1 MAENWHKRIKKSQ
14 KFLEH
19 AKEHGRKVYARYKD
33 TRDDSSALRQKANF
47 FFSNVNT
54 IKESLFN
61 SLPKPDVSRIQRGDF
76 EDNVSRVAADLVRRI
91 LAYEIECA
99 PAFREAIELAIL
111 DRLVPGLG
119 TVWISFHAEMPEGHD
134 ERQEANDPGEMDEGP
149 MEPLPGS
156 EQVQIEHVYWEDF
169 LYEPCKK
176 WSKCGWVARV
186 LHLTK
191 DEVQE
196 AYGEEILQQLTS
208 SVKDSDDVL
217 VQKEILADTFCVY
230 EVWDK
235 RTKMVYHVAEGIEE
249 PLKKLPDPYQLKGF
263 FPCPRPLIAN
273 VDSTGFLPVTD
284 YHVAQDQYNQLDVL
298 YGRIQLI
305 VEAIKVAGLYDS
317 SNSNIPRMLQGAEN
331 QLIPVD
337 QWAMHA
343 ERGGNQGQIDWFPVE
358 VVAQVL
364 QHLYA
369 AFEATKAMLYE
380 ITGMSD
386 IVRGASNQY
395 ETAKAQQIKAQFASV
410 RLNGFQR
417 DVATFVRDILRIMAE
432 LATQLYGD
440 QKVMA
445 IVGDLPQQDQQYLPQ
460 AAAVLRD
467 DVLSKYKVNIQTN
480 SLTEADWAME
490 KQERMEVVQVVGQMI
505 GQVLQGA
512 QQAPEIVPLGVH
524 LIKFAIAGFRAGT
537 ELESYID
544 SQLDSMAQQAQQ
556 AKDNPQPPEPS
567 PEEKKAQ
574 AEMQKMQMEMQMK
587 QQEAQSKQQLEEQ
600 KMQLQIEQMKMEMQF
615 KQQMAQIDLQIKQQ
629 ELAMKGQEQT
639 MNLQAKQQDHELNAA
654 VKQQEAAM
662 GLEQKQQAFEQQSE
676 QKDASFAQQQKQA
689 AQVAKTQ
696 PKPKGDA

>member
-1 MAENWHKRIKKSQ
+1 MQNWLKSIQKAE
-14 KFLEH
+14 KFLQPVR
-19 AKEHGRKVYARYKD
+19 EHGKKVYARYKD

-47 FFSNVNT
+47 FYSNVNT

-61 SLPKPDVSRIQRGDF
+61 SLPKPDVTRIQRGDF
-76 EDNVSRVAADLVRRI
+76 EDNTSRVAADIVRRV
-91 LAYEIECA
+91 LAYEIECGE
-99 PAFREAIELAIL
+99 AFRESIELAIL
-111 DRLVPGLG
+111 DRLVPGVG
-119 TVWISFHAEMPEGHD
+119 VAWVSFHVEPAQEHE
-134 ERQEANDPGEMDEGP
+134 ESEEANDPGELSEGP
-149 MEPLPGS
+149 LEPEPGTES
-156 EQVQIEHVYWEDF
+156 IQIEHVYWEDF

-176 WSKCGWVARV
+176 WSTCGWVARI

-191 DEVQE
+191 EEVE
-196 AYGEEILQQLTS
+196 ETYGKDIVEQLTAPPRNGE
-208 SVKDSDDVL
+208 DML
-217 VQKEILADTFCVY
+217 VQKEILADTFSIY
-230 EVWDK
+230 EIWDK
-235 RTKMVYHVAEGIEE
+235 RTKKVYHVAKGIEK
-249 PLKKLPDPYQLKGF
+249 PLKTLDDPYKLRGF

-273 VDSTGFLPVTD
+273 VDTTGFLPVTD
-284 YHVAQDQYNQLDVL
+284 YHIAQDQYNQLDVL

-305 VEAIKVAGLYDS
+305 VEAIKVAGLYDA

-331 QLIPVD
+331 TLIPVD

-358 VVAQVL
+358 VVATVL

-369 AFEATKAMLYE
+369 AFEATKSMLYE

-417 DVATFVRDILRIMAE
+417 DVATFVRDILRIIAE
-432 LATQLYGD
+432 LATQLYSD

-445 IVGDLPQQDQQYLPQ
+445 IIGDLPRDDLQYVPQ
-460 AAAVLRD
+460 AAQILRD

-490 KQERMEVVQVVGQMI
+490 KQERMEVVQTVGQMI

-512 QQAPEIVPLGVH
+512 QQAPEIVPLGIH
-524 LIKFAIAGFRAGT
+524 LIKFAIAGFRAGS

-544 SQLDSMAQQAQQ
+544 TQLDQMAQAAQQ

-574 AEMQKMQMEMQMK
+574 AEIQKMQMDAQLK
-587 QQEAQSKQQLEEQ
+587 QQESQSKVQLEEQ
-600 KMQLQIEQMKMEMQF
+600 KMQLEIQKMQMEMQF
-615 KQQMAQIDLQIKQQ
+615 KKEMAQIDLQIKQQ
-629 ELAMKGQEQT
+629 ELAMKGQEQA

-654 VKQQEAAM
+654 VKQQEAVM
-662 GLEQKQQAFEQQSE
+662 GLDQKQQAFEQQTA
-676 QKDASFAQQQKQA
+676 QKDASFEQAQKQA
-689 AQVAKTQ
+689 AAK
-696 PKPKGDA
+696 PAPKGAK